1 MVLSQNLD
9 DKKLKMLMIKFKLIQ
24 EISLLYFLIIL
35 RCKKKTISDVI
46 YLKVLKCKG
55 FMLPLKCFI

>member
-35 RCKKKTISDVI
+35 RCKKK
-46 YLKVLKCKG
+46 LFL
-55 FMLPLKCFI
+55 M